1 MPVTVLNG
9 APERAALDV
18 ENTRSS
24 SSAKDRSN
32 VTTAGGRDC
41 DSSETKTCFIRVQV
55 WKIKNTSGEMEWLS
69 GERDLDR

>member
-1 MPVTVLNG
+1 MLVTVLNG
-9 APERAALDV
+9 APERVALDV

-24 SSAKDRSN
+24 SSAKDTDQTY

-41 DSSETKTCFIRVQV
+41 DSSETKTSLSEY
-55 WKIKNTSGEMEWLS
+55 KGGKNTSGEMEWLS